1 MQPFYLLAAK
11 ARNLKHLN
19 QARRDRLAELGIIFQ
34 LARSIKC
41 LDLIN
46 QRGAD
51 PFDSV
56 QSLLSNHIAEILFHH
71 LQHPRA
77 T

>member
-1 MQPFYLLAAK
+1 MQPFHLLAAK

-19 QARRDRLAELGIIFQ
+19 QARGDRLSEPCIIFQ

-46 QRGAD
+46 QRGPD
-51 PFDSV
+51 PLDSV
-56 QSLLSNHIAEILFHH
+56 QSLLSDHIA
-71 LQHPRA
+71 
-77 T
+77 